1 MAVFAAVGTVLAHQQ
16 IAFCLDT
23 VVFECECGLFPEE
36 NKENCPHTV
45 HFALNRIRRFYP
57 RNAELRRNVTSCSG
71 MLQFSKECCVF
82 FLRKKSFSTE

>member
-1 MAVFAAVGTVLAHQQ
+1 
-16 IAFCLDT
+16 
-23 VVFECECGLFPEE
+23 
-36 NKENCPHTV
+36 V